1 MLLFL
6 FLLTAFAMK
15 DRKDSSAAAFS
26 KIHLVA
32 TITKFLNVDEMFSFA
47 NCSKKLRN
55 KIKENISRCV
65 WFHLHVP
72 DDISNDFKLLA
83 KLEASCKLFRDS
95 DFGVFAEF
103 EQHLEWVRKS
113 FEIKKRPN
121 GFEVIPVNHYV
132 SFVWH
137 AFLVNP
143 VDDAVICLKYPNLRE
158 RVEKLL
164 LYSEQGAAAGHF
176 SYSLRDGRKN
186 LLHYTEI
193 DQHNNEKIIGITP
206 ANSLT
211 LGEKQISIT
220 PKNIECFFRLCA
232 NENREVNR
240 TFLLE
245 YDPKWTK
252 LLYLIMLAPLVAF
265 AFIETGL
272 ITDGYTGFI
281 LSGILSLFV
290 SFIIFTQYSPV
301 CGRLARFIGRNS
313 ANRILV
319 SFGIALLYASYFG
332 FVSSLGWK
340 FKEWEIRILK
350 TCAETGVQ
358 SIMCQC
364 LPGAK
369 NFLS

>member
-1 MLLFL
+1 
-6 FLLTAFAMK
+6 
-15 DRKDSSAAAFS
+15 
-26 KIHLVA
+26 
-32 TITKFLNVDEMFSFA
+32 MFSFA

-55 KIKENISRCV
+55 KIQKNISRCV

-83 KLEASCKLFRDS
+83 KFEASCKLFRDS

-103 EQHLEWVRKS
+103 EQHLEWVKKS
-113 FEIKKRPN
+113 FDVQKRPN
-121 GFEVIPVNHYV
+121 GFEVLPVNHYV

-137 AFLVNP
+137 TYLVNAKEN
-143 VDDAVICLKYPNLRE
+143 AVICLKYPNLRE
-158 RVEKLL
+158 RTEKLL
-164 LYSEQGAAAGHF
+164 LYSEHGAGHCHF
-176 SYSLRDGRKN
+176 SYRLRDGRKN

-193 DQHNNEKIIGITP
+193 DQHNNQKPIGITP
-206 ANSLT
+206 ENSLT

-220 PKNIECFFRLCA
+220 PRNIECFFRLCA

-240 TFLLE
+240 TFLFE
-245 YDPKWTK
+245 YDPKWTIT
-252 LLYLIMLAPLVAF
+252 LVLYLIMLAPLAAF
-265 AFIETGL
+265 TFIETGL
-272 ITDGYTGFI
+272 TFI
-281 LSGILSLFV
+281 LSGALSLFV